1 MECDGNTCGSN
12 QGLVQIGPDKNTGL
26 GLDENFV
33 VGKIRVD
40 KMDVERL
47 VKKKRCAEIK
57 IGFDSDDD
65 EPIGSMFKVKSRRNP
80 KKVKVECDGRQ
91 DQDLGGMDDTL
102 ANFRKKLKGP
112 KKESKVSVITKGMD
126 LDINVKN
133 TDLDAESKL
142 VAKEP
147 VASEGD
153 IDESVKKESNSKKL
167 VKKKI
172 MDGNLTKN
180 DKEGGLELKR
190 SKNNGKD
197 KNKRPKNNSAK
208 KKTLGEHLTQ
218 SNHDLSL
225 DDHLEDSLSVFLL
238 KAQSGSLQKSRK
250 TSKLKKDKTIQACN
264 DGVNKKPNDPII
276 VEIGE
281 VEKATEHP
289 SKDSIGNDGFKV
301 DLMHTSFAIAKLTHD
316 VSDIEVHEEKMN
328 PICPIHESA
337 SIVGFITS
345 PVSATDQKV
354 SPSMLFQNETMNQ
367 GLSPVGEVVVDHFQN
382 SSRSTQ
388 PHSQKEVPPS
398 DCDSPNYEFVSVSSQ
413 KENASTSDGRLSPVS
428 LGECNK
434 FADENE
440 SYPSETGSMLDTE
453 TKSNK
458 NPAGKRIVRQAK
470 RYRHDDMAYEGDD
483 DWEILI
489 HEQSS
494 LVNHQDGDKGPS
506 TKTKG
511 KLNFLQTTAMEVES
525 GGAAAVSVG
534 LKARAAGAVEKM
546 KFKELL
552 KRKGGL
558 QEYIECRNHIL
569 HLWNKDISRI
579 LPLSEC
585 GITCTAV
592 ADEHPQATLIR
603 DIYSFLD
610 QYSYINFG
618 VASKKEISD
627 GDVKTNFKFSGDENG
642 GRKSGAL
649 VTDLDD
655 GVSFILGRTK
665 SYDNLTDENEKDAV
679 GGVIKKDKD
688 AVVLISPCE
697 CPENGGYSVKLPTS
711 VHAQVEDLGDQK
723 ESTVCMQCDGSE
735 TRKKIIVI
743 GAGPAGLTAARHLTR
758 QGFHVTVL
766 EARDRIGGRVFTDR
780 SSLSVPVDL
789 GASIITG
796 VEADVTSQRRP
807 DPSSLICAQLG
818 LELTVLDSDCPLY
831 DTVTGQKVPPD
842 LDEALEAEYNSLLDD
857 MQLVVSQKGDL
868 AMQMSLEEGL
878 EYGLKIRRAGP
889 SIMNPEEDLL
899 TPLERRVMNW
909 HLAHLEYGCA
919 ASLQQVSLPYWNQD
933 DIYGGFGGA
942 HCMIKGGY
950 GAIVESLKDGLHIHL
965 SHIVSDVCYQKEDE
979 SQKKVKVFTKS
990 GKIFTGDAV
999 LITVPLGCLKAETIK
1014 FSPSLPDWKHSSI
1027 KRLGFGVLN
1036 KVVLEFPEV
1045 FWDDSVDYF
1054 GATAEVTDQR
1064 GWCFMFWNVKK
1075 TVNAPVLI
1083 ALVVGKAAI
1092 NDQDLTA
1099 SDHVNHALVV
1109 LRKLFGEDVVHDP
1122 VASVVTDWGRDP
1134 FSYGAYSYVAV
1145 GASGEDYDTL
1155 GRPINNCLFFAGE
1168 ATCKEHPDTVGG
1180 AMMSGL
1186 REAVRIIDI
1195 LTTGNDFAAEVE
1207 ALAAAKRHSD
1217 SERSEVKDIIKR
1229 LDSDLTN
1236 AHKDSLLQKMFSNAK
1251 SRAGRLH
1258 LAKELLNLPSDVLK
1272 SFAGTKDGLGI
1283 LNSWILDSMGKNGTQ
1298 LLRQCVRL
1306 LVLVSTDLLAVRLS
1320 GIGKTVK
1327 EKVCVHTSRDIRAI
1341 ASQLV
1346 SVWVEIFRKEKAS
1359 NGGLKLLRQPSA
1371 ADASKSK
1378 SHIFSGKPP
1387 LRAHH
1392 MSSDN
1397 RDVKGVSLN
1406 SHNRKAVT
1414 KFENKLSGSQVS
1426 AGKQSCMEEDNRD
1439 LPLSEEEQAAFDAA
1453 EAARAAALAAAEAYA
1468 SSSAKCST
1476 PLQLPKIP
1484 SFHKFA
1490 RREQYAQ
1497 MDESEFHKKWAGGV
1511 AGRQDCLSEIDSRN
1525 CRVRDWSVDF
1535 SAAGVDIESSKLSVD
1550 NRSQRSNSNEN
1561 AGLLSYKEHSG
1572 ESTGVE
1578 NIILT
1583 KAWVDSAGSEG
1594 IKDHSAIERWQSQA
1608 AAADSD
1614 SDFYHRGM
1622 HLMDEEYSNMS
1633 LKPLIRRHDGLANE
1647 SLASQVTV
1655 HRELV
1660 GNQPRGPDKIKQSV
1674 VDYVTSLLMPLYK
1687 ARKVDKESYKS
1698 IMKKTA
1704 TKVMEQTTDVEKA
1717 MAVYEFLDFKRKNK
1731 IRAFVDM
1738 LIDKHMAMKTD
1749 AKSGCS

>member
-1 MECDGNTCGSN
+1 MECDGNNPGSSL
-12 QGLVQIGPDKNTGL
+12 GLLQIGVCKEIGL
-26 GLDENFV
+26 GFDVNSGGGE
-33 VGKIRVD
+33 IRAE
-40 KMDVERL
+40 KMDVEKL
-47 VKKKRCAEIK
+47 VKKKRSGEIE
-57 IGFDSDDD
+57 IGADSDDD
-65 EPIGSMFKVKSRRNP
+65 EPIGSMFKIKSRRKP
-80 KKVKVECDGRQ
+80 KKVKVESDGSQ
-91 DQDLGGMDDTL
+91 DHELGGMDDTL
-102 ANFRKKLKGP
+102 AIFRKKLKGP
-112 KKESKVSVITKGMD
+112 KKESRAISTAKGTD
-126 LDINVKN
+126 LDIDVKNIDLDAESETVMKEPILKN
-133 TDLDAESKL
+133 TDLD
-142 VAKEP
+142 
-147 VASEGD
+147 G
-153 IDESVKKESNSKKL
+153 IDGSVKKESKSSGKEKKKRV
-167 VKKKI
+167 VKKKA
-172 MDGNLTKN
+172 MDENLTKN
-180 DKEGGLELKR
+180 DKEGGLELKGSR
-190 SKNNGKD
+190 NSGKEKTKRCKSK
-197 KNKRPKNNSAK
+197 SAK
-208 KKTLGEHLTQ
+208 KKTSGENLTQ
-218 SNHDLSL
+218 NNHDPSL
-225 DDHLEDSLSVFLL
+225 DDHLEDSLSAFLL

-250 TSKLKKDKTIQACN
+250 VSKLKKVKTTQTCD
-264 DGVNKKPNDPII
+264 DGVEQKPNDPVT

-281 VEKATEHP
+281 DERLTERP
-289 SKDSIGNDGFKV
+289 SKDSCGNDVFKD
-301 DLMHTSFAIAKLTHD
+301 DLDHPSSEIAKLTHD
-316 VSDIEVHEEKMN
+316 VSEIEVHEKKN
-328 PICPIHESA
+328 H
-337 SIVGFITS
+337 
-345 PVSATDQKV
+345 
-354 SPSMLFQNETMNQ
+354 SPSLLVHNEAMDQ
-367 GLSPVGEVVVDHFQN
+367 GSNPVGGVVLDHFQN
-382 SSRSTQ
+382 GSQ
-388 PHSQKEVPPS
+388 PHSQKEVTS
-398 DCDSPNYEFVSVSSQ
+398 SECDSPNHEMVSVASQ

-428 LGECNK
+428 LADCNK

-440 SYPSETGSMLDTE
+440 AYASETGSMLDPE
-453 TKSNK
+453 TKSK
-458 NPAGKRIVRQAK
+458 KKSAGKRIVRQPK
-470 RYRHDDMAYEGDD
+470 RHRHDDMAYEGDA
-483 DWEILI
+483 DWETLI
-489 HEQSS
+489 YEQTFI
-494 LVNHQDGDKGPS
+494 VNHQDGDKGQSIKP
-506 TKTKG
+506 KG
-511 KLNFLQTTAMEVES
+511 KLDFLQTIAMEAES

-534 LKARAAGAVEKM
+534 LKARAAGPVEKM

-569 HLWNKDISRI
+569 HLWNKDVTRI

-585 GITCTAV
+585 GISNTAV
-592 ADEHPQATLIR
+592 ADEHPQASLIR

-627 GDVKTNFKFSGDENG
+627 GGVKPNFKLSGDEND
-642 GRKSGAL
+642 GRKSGGP

-665 SYDNLTDENEKDAV
+665 NYDNLTDETDTATEGLD
-679 GGVIKKDKD
+679 GIIKKDKD
-688 AVVLISPCE
+688 ADMLDSLPE
-697 CPENGGYSVKLPTS
+697 CLENNCHSGKLPNSLYTR
-711 VHAQVEDLGDQK
+711 VEDLVDQK
-723 ESTVCMQCDGSE
+723 EPTVCMQCNDSE
-735 TRKKIIVI
+735 TRKKIVVI
-743 GAGPAGLTAARHLTR
+743 GAGPAGLTAARHLNR

-766 EARDRIGGRVFTDR
+766 EARDRIGGRVFTDH

-857 MQLVVSQKGDL
+857 MQLVVAEKGDR

-878 EYGLKIRRAGP
+878 EYALKIRQIGTAKTDHG
-889 SIMNPEEDLL
+889 EETLS
-899 TPLERRVMNW
+899 PLERRVMNW

-950 GAIVESLKDGLHIHL
+950 GAIVDSLKDGLHTHL
-965 SHIVSDVCYQKEDE
+965 NHMVTDICYQEDE
-979 SQKKVKVFTKS
+979 SQKKVKVFTKN

-999 LITVPLGCLKAETIK
+999 LVTVPLGCLKAETIK
-1014 FSPSLPDWKHSSI
+1014 FSPSLPEWKYSSI
-1027 KRLGFGVLN
+1027 KQLGFGVLN
-1036 KVVLEFPEV
+1036 KVILEFPEV

-1054 GATAEVTDQR
+1054 GATAEETDQR

-1092 NDQDLTA
+1092 NGQDLTP

-1109 LRKLFGEDVVHDP
+1109 LRKLFGEGAVPDP

-1155 GRPINNCLFFAGE
+1155 GRPVNNCLFFAGE

-1180 AMMSGL
+1180 AMMSGM

-1195 LTTGNDFAAEVE
+1195 LTTGNDFTAEVE
-1207 ALAAAKRHSD
+1207 AVAAAKRHSD
-1217 SERSEVKDIIKR
+1217 SEKSEVRDIIRR
-1229 LDSDLTN
+1229 LDAIELTN
-1236 AHKDSLLQKMFSNAK
+1236 VHKNSLLQNLFSNAK

-1272 SFAGTKDGLGI
+1272 SFAGTKEGLGI

-1359 NGGLKLLRQPSA
+1359 NGGLKLLRQSSG

-1378 SHIFSGKPP
+1378 SHLASGKPP

-1392 MSSDN
+1392 TSSDN
-1397 RDVKGVSLN
+1397 RAVKGVSVN
-1406 SHNRKAVT
+1406 THNRKAVT
-1414 KFENKLSGSQVS
+1414 KPENKPSSSQGS
-1426 AGKQSCMEEDNRD
+1426 AGKQNCREEDNKD

-1468 SSSAKCST
+1468 SSGAKCST

-1497 MDESEFHKKWAGGV
+1497 MDESEFRKKWPGGV
-1511 AGRQDCLSEIDSRN
+1511 AGRQDCISEIDSRN
-1525 CRVRDWSVDF
+1525 CRVRDWTVDF
-1535 SAAGVDIESSKLSVD
+1535 SAAGVNIESSKMSVD

-1561 AGLLSYKEHSG
+1561 AGPLNYKEHSG
-1572 ESTGVE
+1572 ESTGVD
-1578 NIILT
+1578 NSIFT

-1614 SDFYHRGM
+1614 FYHRSM
-1622 HLMDEEYSNMS
+1622 HVMDEEYSSMN
-1633 LKPLIRRHDGLANE
+1633 LKPSIRRHDGLANE
-1647 SLASQVTV
+1647 SSASQVTV
-1655 HRELV
+1655 NRELV
-1660 GNQPRGPDKIKQSV
+1660 GNQPRGLDKIKQAV
-1674 VDYVTSLLMPLYK
+1674 VDYVASLLMPLYK

-1704 TKVMEQTTDVEKA
+1704 TKVMEQTSDAEKA
-1717 MAVYEFLDFKRKNK
+1717 MAVFEFLDFKRKNK
-1731 IRAFVDM
+1731 IRAFVDT
-1738 LIDKHMAMKTD
+1738 LIERHMAMKTD

>member
-1 MECDGNTCGSN
+1 ME
-12 QGLVQIGPDKNTGL
+12 I
-26 GLDENFV
+26 GLDKEIWLGFDVNSGV
-33 VGKIRVD
+33 RKTRVEM
-40 KMDVERL
+40 MDVEKL
-47 VKKKRCAEIK
+47 GKKKRSAEIK
-57 IGFDSDDD
+57 IGFGSDDD
-65 EPIGSMFKVKSRRNP
+65 EPIGSMFKVKSRKNP
-80 KKVKVECDGRQ
+80 KKVKVGSDGGL
-91 DQDLGGMDDTL
+91 DQELGGLDDTL
-102 ANFRKKLKGP
+102 AAFRKKLKKGP
-112 KKESKVSVITKGMD
+112 RVRAPKGGD
-126 LDINVKN
+126 LDINVKD
-133 TDLDAESKL
+133 TDLATKSET

-147 VASEGD
+147 NVSEDG
-153 IDESVKKESNSKKL
+153 IFECVKKGPQSSGKERKKKSVKKSSGEN
-167 VKKKI
+167 
-172 MDGNLTKN
+172 TKN
-180 DKEGGLELKR
+180 DKEKNKR
-190 SKNNGKD
+190 SKSK
-197 KNKRPKNNSAK
+197 SAN
-208 KKTLGEHLTQ
+208 KKTSGENLTQ
-218 SNHDLSL
+218 NG
-225 DDHLEDSLSVFLL
+225 LEDSLSAFLL

-250 TSKLKKDKTIQACN
+250 MLKLKQDKTTEDCH
-264 DGVNKKPNDPII
+264 DGVDQKPNDPVTVDI
-276 VEIGE
+276 EANE
-281 VEKATEHP
+281 RLTEHP
-289 SKDSIGNDGFKV
+289 NEDPTGNKIVDG
-301 DLMHTSFAIAKLTHD
+301 DLNHPSSAITKLTND
-316 VSDIEVHEEKMN
+316 VSEIEVQEKMD
-328 PICPIHESA
+328 PTCPIPESVP
-337 SIVGFITS
+337 IEGFITNPTS
-345 PVSATDQKV
+345 PTDQKI
-354 SPSMLFQNETMNQ
+354 SPVLLVHNKTKNQ
-367 GLSPVGEVVVDHFQN
+367 GSNPNLVGGVVLDQFQ
-382 SSRSTQ
+382 SGLR
-388 PHSQKEVPPS
+388 S
-398 DCDSPNYEFVSVSSQ
+398 DCDSPNNEVISVSSH

-440 SYPSETGSMLDTE
+440 AYASENGSMPDPE
-453 TKSNK
+453 TKFNK
-458 NPAGKRIVRQAK
+458 KSGKRIVRQAK
-470 RYRHDDMAYEGDD
+470 RHRHDDMAYEGDAVWD
-483 DWEILI
+483 TLI
-489 HEQSS
+489 HEPNF
-494 LVNHQDGDKGPS
+494 LVNDQDGEKVQS
-506 TKTKG
+506 VKTKG
-511 KLNFLQTTAMEVES
+511 KLDFLQTIAMEAEN
-525 GGAAAVSVG
+525 GGVAAVSVG
-534 LKARAAGAVEKM
+534 LKARAVGPIEKM
-546 KFKELL
+546 KFKDLL

-569 HLWNKDISRI
+569 HLWNKDVTRI

-585 GITCTAV
+585 GTSDTAV
-592 ADEHPQATLIR
+592 ADEHPQASLIK

-627 GDVKTNFKFSGDENG
+627 GSMKPNFRLSGEEND
-642 GRKSGAL
+642 GRKSGAP

-655 GVSFILGRTK
+655 GVSFILGRNK
-665 SYDNLTDENEKDAV
+665 NYDNLTDEIDTATECPESINR
-679 GGVIKKDKD
+679 KDKD
-688 AVVLISPCE
+688 PDVSDSPCE
-697 CPENGGYSVKLPTS
+697 YLEKNCHSGKLSNSPCT
-711 VHAQVEDLGDQK
+711 QTEDPNNQK
-723 ESTVCMQCDGSE
+723 EPAVCIQCDDSE

-743 GAGPAGLTAARHLTR
+743 GAGPAGLTAARHLNR
-758 QGFHVTVL
+758 LGFHVTVL

-807 DPSSLICAQLG
+807 DPSALVCAQLG

-842 LDEALEAEYNSLLDD
+842 LDEAVEAEYNSLLDD
-857 MQLVVSQKGDL
+857 MQLVVAEKGDH
-868 AMQMSLEEGL
+868 AKQMSLEEGL
-878 EYGLKIRRAGP
+878 EYGLKILRAG
-889 SIMNPEEDLL
+889 SDKTGTEEEILS
-899 TPLERRVMNW
+899 PLERRVMDW

-965 SHIVSDVCYQKEDE
+965 NCIVTDIYHQHEDE
-979 SQKKVKVFTKS
+979 SQKKVKVCTQN
-990 GKIFTGDAV
+990 GKIFMGDAV

-1014 FSPSLPDWKHSSI
+1014 FSPSLPEWKYSSI

-1036 KVVLEFPEV
+1036 KVILEFPEV

-1054 GATAEVTDQR
+1054 GATAEETDQR

-1092 NDQDLTA
+1092 NDQNLTP

-1109 LRKLFGEDVVHDP
+1109 LRKLFGEGTVCDP

-1145 GASGEDYDTL
+1145 GASGEDYDVL
-1155 GRPINNCLFFAGE
+1155 GQPVNNCLFFAGE

-1186 REAVRIIDI
+1186 REAVRIVDI
-1195 LTTGNDFAAEVE
+1195 LTTGNDFTAEVE
-1207 ALAAAKRHSD
+1207 AIAAAKRHSN
-1217 SERSEVKDIIKR
+1217 SERNEVRDIIKR
-1229 LDSDLTN
+1229 LDAIELTDV
-1236 AHKDSLLQKMFSNAK
+1236 HKNSLLQNMFSNAK

-1272 SFAGTKDGLGI
+1272 SFAGTKEGLGI

-1359 NGGLKLLRQPSA
+1359 NGGLKLLRQSSA
-1371 ADASKSK
+1371 ADASRSK
-1378 SHIFSGKPP
+1378 SHLASGKPP

-1392 MSSDN
+1392 TSSET
-1397 RDVKGVSLN
+1397 RAVKDVSLN
-1406 SHNRKAVT
+1406 SHNRKAIT
-1414 KFENKLSGSQVS
+1414 KPENKPSSSQGS
-1426 AGKQSCMEEDNRD
+1426 AGKQNFKEEDIKD
-1439 LPLSEEEQAAFDAA
+1439 VPMTEEEQAAFDAA

-1468 SSSAKCST
+1468 SSGAKSST
-1476 PLQLPKIP
+1476 PLRLPKIP

-1497 MDESEFHKKWAGGV
+1497 MDESEFRKKWVGV
-1511 AGRQDCLSEIDSRN
+1511 AGRQDCISEIDSRN

-1535 SAAGVDIESSKLSVD
+1535 SAAGVNLESSKLSVD
-1550 NRSQRSNSNEN
+1550 DRSQRSHSNEN
-1561 AGLLSYKEHSG
+1561 TGPLGYREHSG
-1572 ESTGVE
+1572 ESTGVDN
-1578 NIILT
+1578 NIFT

-1608 AAADSD
+1608 AAADF
-1614 SDFYHRGM
+1614 DFYNRRLHV
-1622 HLMDEEYSNMS
+1622 MDEEDSNVN
-1633 LKPLIRRHDGLANE
+1633 LKPLIRRHDGLAND
-1647 SLASQVTV
+1647 SSASQVTV
-1655 HRELV
+1655 NRGLV
-1660 GNQPRGPDKIKQSV
+1660 GNQPRGVDKIKQSV
-1674 VDYVTSLLMPLYK
+1674 VDYVASLLIPLYK
-1687 ARKVDKESYKS
+1687 AKKIDKESYKV

-1704 TKVMEQTTDVEKA
+1704 TKVMEQATDTEKL
-1717 MAVYEFLDFKRKNK
+1717 MAVFEFLDFKRKNK
-1731 IRAFVDM
+1731 IRAFVDT
-1738 LIDKHMAMKTD
+1738 LIERHMAMKTD
-1749 AKSGCS
+1749 TKSGCS

>member
-1 MECDGNTCGSN
+1 MECDGNNPGSKL
-12 QGLVQIGPDKNTGL
+12 GLLQIGVDKEIGL
-26 GLDENFV
+26 GFDVNYA
-33 VGKIRVD
+33 VGKTRVGE
-40 KMDVERL
+40 MDGEEV
-47 VKKKRCAEIK
+47 VKKKRFAEIK
-57 IGFDSDDD
+57 VGVDSDDD

-80 KKVKVECDGRQ
+80 KKVKVGSDGSR
-91 DQDLGGMDDTL
+91 DQELGGMDDTL
-102 ANFRKKLKGP
+102 ATFRKKLKGP
-112 KKESKVSVITKGMD
+112 KKESMVSDTKGMD
-126 LDINVKN
+126 LDTNVKN
-133 TDLDAESKL
+133 TDLI
-142 VAKEP
+142 
-147 VASEGD
+147 ASEDG
-153 IDESVKKESNSKKL
+153 IDESVKKESKSSGKERRKKS
-167 VKKKI
+167 VKKKA
-172 MDGNLTKN
+172 MDENLTKN
-180 DKEGGLELKR
+180 NKEGELELKG
-190 SKNNGKD
+190 SKNSGKE
-197 KNKRPKNNSAK
+197 KKKRSNSKSAK
-208 KKTLGEHLTQ
+208 KKTLGENLTQ
-218 SNHDLSL
+218 INHNSSL
-225 DDHLEDSLSVFLL
+225 DDHLEDSLSAFLL

-250 TSKLKKDKTIQACN
+250 MSKLKQVKATQACT
-264 DGVNKKPNDPII
+264 DGVDQKQNDPVIPVT
-276 VEIGE
+276 VETGE
-281 VEKATEHP
+281 GERLTEHP
-289 SKDSIGNDGFKV
+289 SKDSIGNDVCKD
-301 DLMHTSFAIAKLTHD
+301 DLNHSSSAIVKLTHD
-316 VSDIEVHEEKMN
+316 VSEIEVHEEKMCLT
-328 PICPIHESA
+328 CPIPESA
-337 SIVGFITS
+337 PTVGCITS
-345 PVSATDQKV
+345 ISDTDQKV
-354 SPSMLFQNETMNQ
+354 SPGLLVHNETMDQ
-367 GLSPVGEVVVDHFQN
+367 GLNPVDGVVLDQFQN
-382 SSRSTQ
+382 GSHGTQ
-388 PHSQKEVPPS
+388 LHSQKEVTSS
-398 DCDSPNYEFVSVSSQ
+398 DCDSPNHEIVSVASQ
-413 KENASTSDGRLSPVS
+413 KENASTSEGRLSPVS

-440 SYPSETGSMLDTE
+440 AYASETGSMLDPE
-453 TKSNK
+453 TKSNEK
-458 NPAGKRIVRQAK
+458 SAGKRIVRQAK
-470 RYRHDDMAYEGDD
+470 RHRHDDMAYEGDA
-483 DWEILI
+483 DWETLI
-489 HEQSS
+489 HEQNF
-494 LVNHQDGDKGPS
+494 LVNHQDGDKGQS
-506 TKTKG
+506 IKTKG
-511 KLNFLQTTAMEVES
+511 KPDFMQTIAIEAES
-525 GGAAAVSVG
+525 GGSAAVSVG
-534 LKARAAGAVEKM
+534 LKARVAGPVEKM

-552 KRKGGL
+552 KHKGGL

-569 HLWNKDISRI
+569 HLWNKDVTRI

-585 GITCTAV
+585 GISDTAV
-592 ADEHPQATLIR
+592 ADEHPQASLIR

-618 VASKKEISD
+618 VASRKEISD
-627 GDVKTNFKFSGDENG
+627 GGVKPNFKLSGDEND
-642 GRKSGAL
+642 GRKSGAP

-665 SYDNLTDENEKDAV
+665 NNDNLTDETDRATEGLD
-679 GGVIKKDKD
+679 GIIKKDKD
-688 AVVLISPCE
+688 TDMLDSSCE
-697 CPENGGYSVKLPTS
+697 SLENNCHSGKLPNTFYT
-711 VHAQVEDLGDQK
+711 QVEDLVDQK
-723 ESTVCMQCDGSE
+723 EPTVCMQCDDSE

-743 GAGPAGLTAARHLTR
+743 GAGPAGLTAARHLNR

-766 EARDRIGGRVFTDR
+766 EARDRMGGRVFTDH

-818 LELTVLDSDCPLY
+818 LELTVLNSDCPLY
-831 DTVTGQKVPPD
+831 DTVTGQKVPSD

-857 MQLVVSQKGDL
+857 MQLVVAQKGDR

-878 EYGLKIRRAGP
+878 EYGLKMRRDETAKTDPG
-889 SIMNPEEDLL
+889 EEILS
-899 TPLERRVMNW
+899 PLERRVMDW

-950 GAIVESLKDGLHIHL
+950 GAIVDSLKDGLHTHL
-965 SHIVSDVCYQKEDE
+965 NHMVTDICYQQEDE
-979 SQKKVKVFTKS
+979 SQKKVKVFTKN
-990 GKIFTGDAV
+990 GKIFMGDAV
-999 LITVPLGCLKAETIK
+999 LITVPLGCLKAETIN
-1014 FSPSLPDWKHSSI
+1014 FSPSLPEWKYSSI

-1036 KVVLEFPEV
+1036 KVILEFPEV

-1054 GATAEVTDQR
+1054 GATAEETDKR

-1092 NDQDLTA
+1092 NDQDLTP

-1109 LRKLFGEDVVHDP
+1109 LRKLFGEGAVHDP

-1145 GASGEDYDTL
+1145 GASGEDYETL
-1155 GRPINNCLFFAGE
+1155 GRPVNNCLFFAGE

-1195 LTTGNDFAAEVE
+1195 LTTGNDFTAEVE
-1207 ALAAAKRHSD
+1207 AIAAAKKHSD
-1217 SERSEVKDIIKR
+1217 SEKSEVRDIIRR
-1229 LDSDLTN
+1229 LDAIELTN
-1236 AHKDSLLQKMFSNAK
+1236 VHKNTLLQNMFSNAK

-1272 SFAGTKDGLGI
+1272 SFAGTKEGLGI

-1306 LVLVSTDLLAVRLS
+1306 LVLVSTDLIAVRLS

-1359 NGGLKLLRQPSA
+1359 NGGSKLLRQSSA

-1378 SHIFSGKPP
+1378 SHLASGKPP

-1392 MSSDN
+1392 TSSDN
-1397 RDVKGVSLN
+1397 RAVKGVSVN
-1406 SHNRKAVT
+1406 THTRKPVT
-1414 KFENKLSGSQVS
+1414 KPENKPSSSHGS
-1426 AGKQSCMEEDNRD
+1426 AGIQNCKEEDNKD

-1468 SSSAKCST
+1468 SSGAKCST
-1476 PLQLPKIP
+1476 HLQLPKIP

-1497 MDESEFHKKWAGGV
+1497 MDESELRKKGAGGV
-1511 AGRQDCLSEIDSRN
+1511 TGRQDCISEIDSRN

-1535 SAAGVDIESSKLSVD
+1535 SAAGVNIECSKISVD
-1550 NRSQRSNSNEN
+1550 NRSQLSITNEN
-1561 AGLLSYKEHSG
+1561 AGPLSYKEHSG
-1572 ESTGVE
+1572 ESTGVD
-1578 NIILT
+1578 NSILT

-1594 IKDHSAIERWQSQA
+1594 IKDNNAIERWQSQA

-1614 SDFYHRGM
+1614 FYHRSM
-1622 HLMDEEYSNMS
+1622 HVMDEEYSSRN
-1633 LKPLIRRHDGLANE
+1633 LKSSIRRHDGLANE
-1647 SLASQVTV
+1647 SSASQVTV
-1655 HRELV
+1655 NKDLV
-1660 GNQPRGPDKIKQSV
+1660 GNQPRGVDKIKQSV
-1674 VDYVTSLLMPLYK
+1674 VDYVASLLMPLYK

-1704 TKVMEQTTDVEKA
+1704 TKVMEQTTDAEKA
-1717 MAVYEFLDFKRKNK
+1717 MAVFEFLDFKRKNK
-1731 IRAFVDM
+1731 IRAFVDT
-1738 LIDKHMAMKTD
+1738 LIERHMSMKTD